1 MTYQTPTNHLD
12 TELSG
17 ANAKAGASIVQ
28 NPKDRNASGP
38 GPQLMAADTLQGDS
52 VMNPQGEDLG
62 DIKAIM
68 LDVRQGRIA
77 YAVLSFGGL
86 MGIGDKLFAIPW
98 HALTLDTE
106 KKCFILNI
114 SKEKLKAAPGFDKNH
129 WPEMA
134 DSRWA
139 NEVHGYYEVQ
149 PYWKQY

>member
-1 MTYQTPTNHLD
+1 MSYQTPINEAVAAGTAQ
-12 TELSG
+12 G
-17 ANAKAGASIVQ
+17 AAIIQ
-28 NPKDRNASGP
+28 NPDDKSHSGP

-52 VMNPQGEDLG
+52 VMNSQGEDLG

-98 HALTLDTE
+98 NALTLNTE
-106 KKCFILNI
+106 KKCFILNV
-114 SKEKLKAAPGFDKNH
+114 SKEKLKDAPGFDKGH

-139 NEVHGYYEVQ
+139 SDVHGYYDVQ
-149 PYWKQY
+149 PYWQR